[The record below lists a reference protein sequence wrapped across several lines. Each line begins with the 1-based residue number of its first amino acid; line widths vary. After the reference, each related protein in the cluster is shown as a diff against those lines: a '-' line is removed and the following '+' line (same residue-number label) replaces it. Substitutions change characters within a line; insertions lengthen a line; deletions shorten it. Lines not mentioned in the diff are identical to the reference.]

1 MTELNLKKYIFNFNW
16 LALEK
21 IIRLGIGFFIG
32 IWLARY
38 LGPESF
44 GILSYS
50 QSITGL
56 LIAFVT
62 LGFGPVLTRDLL
74 NKKYNINTLLMTSI
88 FYQLISSI
96 IIIITIGIY
105 VFKFNYSLENM
116 LIFIISISFIFQTF
130 SSFDSYFQAFSLN
143 KYVAISNILSFGFS
157 SFLKVYFILNNYEL
171 LYFAVISVLE
181 SMFLAVF
188 YFHFYKQREQVNILD
203 IDFKVGTSLIKDS
216 WPLIPHKIALVVIA
230 NIDMIM
236 ISKMLDDYSVGIYA
250 MAYKIFLILI
260 FMSSIITKVFFPAI
274 VGKNISDALQAQR
287 FVKLYRLM
295 IGLSLIGIIVYFSIG
310 RYVLI
315 IAFGEQY
322 TQSIEILNILIFSIV
337 FTFISSVGD
346 QWYVVKNY
354 TKAFLFRTGIAA
366 VINIILNYY
375 LIRNFGSIGA
385 AYATLITMMY
395 LAYFSNLYKAKY
407 RVNLSLIHQALFI
420 KKIL

>member
-1 MTELNLKKYIFNFNW
+1 MTESNLKKYIINFNW

-38 LGPESF
+38 LGPKSF
-44 GILSYS
+44 GILSYA

-62 LGFGPVLTRDLL
+62 LGFGPVLARDLL
-74 NKKYNINTLLMTSI
+74 NKRYDTNSLLMTSI
-88 FYQLISSI
+88 LYQLISSI

-105 VFKFNYSLENM
+105 VFKFNDSLENI
-116 LIFIISISFIFQTF
+116 LIFIISGSFIFQTF
-130 SSFDSYFQAFSLN
+130 SSFDSYFQACSLN

-171 LYFAVISVLE
+171 LYFALISVIE
-181 SMFLAVF
+181 SMLLAVF
-188 YFHFYKQREQVNILD
+188 YFYFYKQKEQINILG
-203 IDFKVGTSLIKDS
+203 IDFKVGNSLIKDS

-236 ISKMLDDYSVGIYA
+236 ISHMLDNYSVGIYA
-250 MAYKIFLILI
+250 MAYKIFVILI

-274 VGKNISDALQAQR
+274 VGKNISDSLQAKR
-287 FVKLYRLM
+287 FIKLYRLM
-295 IGLSLIGIIVYFSIG
+295 MGLSLIGIIVYFTIG
-310 RYVLI
+310 RDILLL
-315 IAFGEQY
+315 AFGQQY
-322 TQSIEILNILIFSIV
+322 IQSIKILDILVLAIIF
-337 FTFISSVGD
+337 TAISSVSD

-354 TKAFLFRTGIAA
+354 TKAFFFRTGLASI
-366 VINIILNYY
+366 INIILNYY
-375 LIRNFGSIGA
+375 LIESFGSIGA

-395 LAYFSNLYKAKY
+395 LGYFSNLYKAKY
-407 RVNLSLIHQALFI
+407 RVNFSLINKALFL